1 MPRIARCLI
10 DEGCYHI
17 VTRGIDRRRLFRY
30 KQDFESFYRIIQ
42 EYLKKYKIYLLH
54 YCLMP
59 NHIHLL
65 VKAEKSH
72 DLPKFMQS
80 LLQKYASKFRK
91 KYKSVGFVFQNR
103 YKSKL
108 IDNDAYLLECARYIE
123 RNPLRANI
131 VKELSEYLWSSYSY
145 YSKGKIDD
153 IITLDNPLYISLAQT
168 AQGRQEAYVKYIS
181 EERPYDYIVD
191 KSFRIK

>member
-10 DEGCYHI
+10 NGGYYHI

-30 KQDFESFYRIIQ
+30 KQDFECFSMIIQ
-42 EYLKKYKIYLLH
+42 EYLRSYKIHILH

-65 VKAEKSH
+65 VKAEKGN
-72 DLPKFMQS
+72 DLPKFMQL
-80 LLQKYASKFRK
+80 LLQVYASKFRK

-123 RNPLRANI
+123 RNPLRADI
-131 VKELSEYLWSSYSY
+131 VSELSEYPWSSYSY
-145 YSKGKIDD
+145 YSKGKTDD
-153 IITLDNPLYISLAQT
+153 IINLDNSLYSSLAET
-168 AQGRQEAYVKYIS
+168 VEDRQKAYVKYIS
-181 EERPYDYIVD
+181 EERPYDHIID
-191 KSFRIK
+191 KAFRIK

>member
-1 MPRIARCLI
+1 
-10 DEGCYHI
+10 
-17 VTRGIDRRRLFRY
+17 
-30 KQDFESFYRIIQ
+30 
-42 EYLKKYKIYLLH
+42 
-54 YCLMP
+54 
-59 NHIHLL
+59 
-65 VKAEKSH
+65 
-72 DLPKFMQS
+72 MQS

-153 IITLDNPLYISLAQT
+153 IITLDNPLYNALAQT

-181 EERPYDYIVD
+181 EERPYDRIVD
-191 KSFRIK
+191 KSFRIQ